1 MVPPVTVPSLQTQI
15 TWMSAVQMPV
25 QCLHSPNGPELLRNP
40 LPLIH
45 MNSFH
50 TPSSSLA
57 YQDVGHLQ
65 NVRYVN
71 GSDTASI
78 KRLILQYGSVSAPL
92 CVNLKKYYS
101 KSTGAYYCN
110 NNTGTNHQLTIVGWD
125 DDYSTANFTSGIRP
139 SKKGAW
145 IAKNSYGEDFGNDG
159 YIYISYQD
167 NSLNHQKRSTADS
180 DSLVFAYD
188 MENSDNYSHNYQYDG
203 SASCTYMP
211 IPSGSSLSNVF

>member
-25 QCLHSPNGPELLRNP
+25 QCLHSKWTGAAAESLASYPYEQLY
-40 LPLIH
+40 
-45 MNSFH
+45 

-110 NNTGTNHQLTIVGWD
+110 NNTGTISSRSSAGMMIIRRQISQVAYVRAKKVPGLQK
-125 DDYSTANFTSGIRP
+125 TATAKISAMMAIFIFPIRT
-139 SKKGAW
+139 
-145 IAKNSYGEDFGNDG
+145 
-159 YIYISYQD
+159 
-167 NSLNHQKRSTADS
+167 TA
-180 DSLVFAYD
+180 
-188 MENSDNYSHNYQYDG
+188 
-203 SASCTYMP
+203 
-211 IPSGSSLSNVF
+211 